1 MADLLELETCTVDLE
16 QGVVLRDARTLKLTT
31 LETRLVRYLCD
42 RLGQDVSRDEL
53 LTEVW
58 EYAPTTSS
66 RAVDNTL
73 FRLRRKIEAD
83 PKDPVHLQTVY
94 GGGYRLFLRSTEP
107 TPVRPPLPAELDELV
122 GREHEQ

>member
-53 LTEVW
+53 LTEVLKKRKSM
-58 EYAPTTSS
+58 SS
-66 RAVDNTL
+66 
-73 FRLRRKIEAD
+73 
-83 PKDPVHLQTVY
+83 
-94 GGGYRLFLRSTEP
+94 GC
-107 TPVRPPLPAELDELV
+107 
-122 GREHEQ
+122 